1 MKKIVIA
8 ALVLVMLLSL
18 CGCAKKGFD
27 AGKLQPSEYAGI
39 EMNTLVQMFIK
50 QRTVTDATERLT
62 LTLENTGEADYSFDA
77 VQRLE
82 VLLDGV
88 WYVVPNKSEAVTM
101 QLFHLPAGSTEE
113 VEFVISGCYD
123 KLVEGTYR
131 IVKILVD
138 ADGATALASAEFN
151 IGRG

>member
-1 MKKIVIA
+1 MKKILVIA
-8 ALVLVMLLSL
+8 LALVMLLSL
-18 CGCAKKGFD
+18 SACAKKGFNV
-27 AGKLQPSEYAGI
+27 KEMQKSEYEGM

-50 QRTVTDATERLT
+50 QKTVTDATEELT
-62 LTLENTGEADYSFDA
+62 LALENLGEGDYSFDA

-113 VEFVISGCYD
+113 VGFVLSGCYD

-131 IVKILVD
+131 IVKVLVD
-138 ADGATALASAEFN
+138 ADGATTLASAEFS